1 MFKRVPAML
10 LLSSLVLPGLHAVDL
25 PSRKYLSFD
34 AIKTMVA
41 ASEAKARELNV
52 QVTICIVDESGNL
65 LFLEKEDGASLN
77 TLQFAQRKARHAA
90 AYGSPSR
97 DAAENLK
104 NGHTE
109 ALDFPNYFPNQ
120 GGLPIKVDGQLL
132 GGIAASGAKSEIDEQ
147 IAQAGLDALLKK

>member
-1 MFKRVPAML
+1 MFKLLPVML
-10 LLSSLVLPGLHAVDL
+10 LWVSTVYAVDL
-25 PSRKYLSFD
+25 PSRKYLSFA

-52 QVTICIVDESGNL
+52 EVTICIVDESGNL

-77 TLQFAQRKARHAA
+77 TLQFAQKKARHAA
-90 AYGSPSR
+90 AYGSPSMEG
-97 DAAENLK
+97 AESLK

-109 ALDFPNYFPNQ
+109 VLAFPNYFPNQ
-120 GGLPIKVDGQLL
+120 GGLPIKVDGQTL

-147 IAQAGLDALLKK
+147 IAQAGIDALLKK